1 MGVKGWTIVYRGE
14 RIRTEMVSA
23 MLSARGLTT
32 EVFGDN
38 AYGVGMD
45 FSDARLMVPDDQAA
59 EALKTI
65 QEAESR
71 PPDEDDSDA

>member
-1 MGVKGWTIVYRGE
+1 MGVKGWTIVYRGQ

-38 AYGVGMD
+38 GYGVGMD

-59 EALKTI
+59 EALNAI
-65 QEAESR
+65 QEAESL